1 MSRRLTTQKRI
12 DAVSILEFNHV
23 LNAVIDLAEVP
34 ASAHDCFIQQIKLAL
49 AEAHRICE
57 INREELAT
65 AKDAKALLEE
75 IAANT
80 NDLSM
85 RLQKLDSSSGDLSNF
100 DLARRYIEI
109 AISAKFPESNFSPSA
124 IIPIR
129 IDERHRK
136 HPFQIGP
143 SCCGR
148 DFPLSTRHK
157 NKRWPAQG
165 SDGLSGT
172 LRGGHDHIS
181 CM

>member
-109 AISAKFPESNFSPSA
+109 AISAKFPESIFHLPRSFRNVSMK
-124 IIPIR
+124 
-129 IDERHRK
+129 D
-136 HPFQIGP
+136 
-143 SCCGR
+143 
-148 DFPLSTRHK
+148 
-157 NKRWPAQG
+157 N
-165 SDGLSGT
+165 
-172 LRGGHDHIS
+172 
-181 CM
+181 